1 MDLHSQEIQPKHPVV
16 KFLDR
21 LERGSGTVVLLI
33 LAFLPVA
40 AALVRWLFSE
50 TIPYAVAIQSQL
62 VLPLTFIGFALTA
75 KADRHLAI
83 SFGLK
88 ERKDWIGT
96 ASSTVVALVT
106 GVMAGTFFLGSINF
120 ILVAF
125 DLADSV
131 WFIPR
136 IVFLIMYPV
145 GLFLVVWRSYPRTGG
160 KLAFSIYFV
169 GLALSV
175 PLGIPAFNSLAQ
187 LANNNDI
194 VPWLQVWADAYI
206 PVMELLMGPAV
217 ALLIFSAFLG
227 APLFMVLGGIA
238 SFLFATQGDGASV
251 VLSEGYQLMA
261 GGSAVPS
268 IALFTLTGFLLSESN
283 AASRFVRLF
292 KGLFGRMSGG
302 TIIIT
307 VVVSAFF
314 TTFTGANG
322 ITILALGALLLSIL
336 KNSGGNTESFSVGII
351 TSSGAIGLLFPPSLA
366 IIIYGSVAGYS
377 ILNLFLAGLLPG
389 LLFVIGMVLVGF
401 FLSRRNRAMLPVAT
415 GPVEAPM
422 TSRETWEAF
431 QDSFWELMLPVLIVW
446 LYFSG
451 LMSLVETAAFS
462 AVYAL
467 FVETVIKKEVDF
479 RKLLSISAQSLAII
493 GGVLAILMFARG
505 MSYYFVDI
513 GFPQMLTEWA
523 QTHIGNKWLFLLALN
538 VMLLGVGCLVDIF
551 TAITL
556 LVPLLV
562 PVAQSFGI
570 NEAHL
575 AIIFLA
581 NLSVGFITPP
591 VGMDLFLASYR
602 FNRPMVKIYKDVFPF
617 ILVQIVIVL
626 IITYF
631 DFFTQVLLPKA

>member
-1 MDLHSQEIQPKHPVV
+1 MDLHTHETEAHNPLM

-21 LERGSGTVVLLI
+21 LERGTGTFVLLI

-40 AALVRWLFSE
+40 AALVRWLFQG

-96 ASSTVVALVT
+96 TSSTIVALVT
-106 GVMAGTFFLGSINF
+106 GLMAGTFFIASVNF

-125 DLADSV
+125 DLADAV

-136 IVFLIMYPV
+136 IVFLFMYPV

-160 KLAFSIYFV
+160 KIPFVVYFV
-169 GLALSV
+169 GLALSL
-175 PLGIPAFNSLAQ
+175 PLSIPAFNSLAQ
-187 LANNNDI
+187 MLNGNEAL
-194 VPWLQVWADAYI
+194 PWLQAMADGYG
-206 PVMELLMGPAV
+206 PVMEALVGPGLV
-217 ALLIFSAFLG
+217 LLIGSAFLG
-227 APLFMVLGGIA
+227 APLFMVLGGVAAI
-238 SFLFATQGDGASV
+238 LFATQGDGASV

-283 AASRFVRLF
+283 AALRFVRLF
-292 KGLFGRMSGG
+292 KALFGRMSGG
-302 TIIIT
+302 AIIIT

-322 ITILALGALLLSIL
+322 ITILALGALLLGIL
-336 KNSGGNTESFSVGII
+336 QKMGRNTESFSVGII

-377 ILNLFLAGLLPG
+377 ILNLFLAGILPG
-389 LLFVIGMVLVGF
+389 LLFVVGMIVVGL
-401 FLSRRNRAMLPVAT
+401 FLSRRDKQLSVPITIAEP
-415 GPVEAPM
+415 PF
-422 TSRETWEAF
+422 SRRELF
-431 QDSFWELMLPVLIVW
+431 DSFLDAFWELMLPVLIVW

-467 FVETVIKKEVDF
+467 FVETVIKKEVNL
-479 RKLLSISAQSLAII
+479 RKLLSICAQSLAII

-513 GFPQMLTEWA
+513 GVPQLLTDWA

-538 VMLLGVGCLVDIF
+538 VLLLVVGCLVDIF

-556 LVPLLV
+556 LVPLLI
-562 PVAQSFGI
+562 PVAHSFGI
-570 NEAHL
+570 SDAHL

-602 FNRPMVKIYKDVFPF
+602 FNRPMVKIYKDVLPF
-617 ILVQIVIVL
+617 ILVQLGIVL

-631 DFFTQVLLPKA
+631 DFFTLALLPKG